1 MSEIGPWEKLKIIGK
16 GGSSTVFKCYL
27 KNSGSYVAVK
37 EIQTD
42 GLTKDQILAI
52 GGEVETMK
60 NLNHENIVRYIATQ
74 QNANYFYIIL
84 EYADRGSLRQFY
96 QKFGPLQEFQAA
108 FCTKQILE
116 GLYYLHENGIAH
128 RDIKGANVLMTN
140 TAVMKL
146 ADFGASKRFDTES
159 IVSGLKGTPHWMA
172 PEVIKGTQ
180 MTTGWLKADV
190 WSIGCTVVEMLTGKI
205 PYYMYENPM
214 TAMYHIASGESPP
227 LIGIEVSEVVKS
239 FVRTC
244 CSADPNL
251 RPPISALLLHPFVH
265 KPSPPTSNN
274 DSNNNNSGNSI
285 QVESSTEKS
294 TDLSKL
300 KNSNVN
306 NDDYNNNT
314 FGSAIEFEKARLSLL
329 HMLDQYDKENN
340 DTEKSTLSKPDLN
353 VNRSETLRVETSP
366 QERLQAADSQEID
379 YDMQEDSVDE
389 DAMTTCRAGQ
399 HSGVFSVGKV
409 GNVREGEGV
418 AEAGGS
424 TTWVDAGNDAFL
436 LRFRYTHSSATRPLF
451 QRPRSLQCSSSLTT
465 RHTHH
470 RLLYL
475 FQGLCN

>member
-1 MSEIGPWEKLKIIGK
+1 M
-16 GGSSTVFKCYL
+16 
-27 KNSGSYVAVK
+27 
-37 EIQTD
+37 
-42 GLTKDQILAI
+42 
-52 GGEVETMK
+52 
-60 NLNHENIVRYIATQ
+60 
-74 QNANYFYIIL
+74 

-251 RPPISALLLHPFVH
+251 RPPISALLL
-265 KPSPPTSNN
+265 
-274 DSNNNNSGNSI
+274 
-285 QVESSTEKS
+285 
-294 TDLSKL
+294 
-300 KNSNVN
+300 
-306 NDDYNNNT
+306 
-314 FGSAIEFEKARLSLL
+314 SLI
-329 HMLDQYDKENN
+329 H
-340 DTEKSTLSKPDLN
+340 
-353 VNRSETLRVETSP
+353 
-366 QERLQAADSQEID
+366 I
-379 YDMQEDSVDE
+379 
-389 DAMTTCRAGQ
+389 
-399 HSGVFSVGKV
+399 
-409 GNVREGEGV
+409 
-418 AEAGGS
+418 
-424 TTWVDAGNDAFL
+424 
-436 LRFRYTHSSATRPLF
+436 
-451 QRPRSLQCSSSLTT
+451 
-465 RHTHH
+465 
-470 RLLYL
+470 
-475 FQGLCN
+475 